1 MPRYLLAMPRF
12 EGVGSAIF
20 LALDV
25 FERDYCIVF
34 VTRYSI
40 MTYIFDVLVGRFDVL
55 VYFFGVVSGQS
66 GEIEQSAD
74 GTEIAAH

>member
-1 MPRYLLAMPRF
+1 
-12 EGVGSAIF
+12 
-20 LALDV
+20 
-25 FERDYCIVF
+25 
-34 VTRYSI
+34 